1 MCCKII
7 ATNYR
12 NKRKRKSLSNAL
24 LLLVLTVT
32 IALMV
37 GCSSSDSDTSSTG
50 GGDMTCTVSIKC
62 DVILENM
69 DKLDDSKH
77 SLVPADGVILAPITV
92 NFSDGETGADI
103 IKRVT
108 KDNKIH
114 LDYDN
119 SGYVKAINNLYEMD
133 LGGQSG
139 WKYSVNGTDEGTGC
153 SKHIVKQ
160 DDVIEWRYVLTA

>member
-1 MCCKII
+1 MS
-7 ATNYR
+7 NSFL
-12 NKRKRKSLSNAL
+12 NKKTCTSRVSVV
-24 LLLVLTVT
+24 LVLVLVLA
-32 IALMV
+32 IALMS
-37 GCSSSDSDTSSTG
+37 GCSSKEQASAD
-50 GGDMTCTVSIKC
+50 GGDMTCTVSITC
-62 DVILENM
+62 DIILENM

-77 SLVPADGVILAPITV
+77 SLVAEDGVILSEATV
-92 NFSDGETGADI
+92 NFSEGETGADI

-108 KDNKIH
+108 KENKIH

-153 SKHIVKQ
+153 TKHIVKQ
-160 DDVIEWRYVLTA
+160 GDVIEWRYVLTA